1 MKILTL
7 SEALKRRYHTKVYK
21 LSLSSGCTCPNRD
34 GTLGTGGCTFC
45 SAGGSGDFAADPA
58 PLGEQLAAA
67 KALVDPKFPK
77 GIAPEDRR
85 YIAYFQSYTNTYV
98 RSGAELAR
106 LRALYR
112 EAIARPEIV
121 GLAVGTRPDC
131 LPDPVLDMLADL
143 NRVKPV
149 WVELGLQTVHEATAE
164 AFHRGYPLEV
174 FESAYRRLAD
184 AGIPAVVHVI
194 LGLPGETR
202 AMMLETVDYLSTLS
216 PTLPGIKLQLLHV
229 LKGTAM
235 GEAYLKDPF
244 PVFTLEAYTDLVV
257 DCLKRLPESTVVHRL
272 TGDAPKKLLIAPKWS
287 ANKRLVLNTLR
298 AKIARAER
306 PSSE

>member
-21 LSLSSGCTCPNRD
+21 LALSSGCTCPNRD

-45 SAGGSGDFAADPA
+45 SAGGSGDFAAPLA
-58 PLGEQLAAA
+58 PIAEQIERA

-77 GIAPEDRR
+77 NIAPEDRR

-98 RSGAELAR
+98 RSGAEFDR

-131 LPDPVLDMLADL
+131 LPEPVIDMLSTL
-143 NRVKPV
+143 GQIKPV
-149 WVELGLQTVHEATAE
+149 WVELGLQTVHEASAKS
-164 AFHRGYPLEV
+164 FHRGYPLTA
-174 FESAYRRLAD
+174 FESAYHRLAA

-194 LGLPGETR
+194 LGLPGETQE
-202 AMMLETVDYLSTLS
+202 MMRETVDYLANLS

-235 GEAYLKDPF
+235 GEAYLKAPF
-244 PVFTLEAYTDLVV
+244 PVFTLDAYTDLVV
-257 DCLKRLPESTVVHRL
+257 DCLKRLPETTVIHRL
-272 TGDAPKKLLIAPKWS
+272 TGDAPKRLLIAPKWS

-298 AKIARAER
+298 AKIARA
-306 PSSE
+306 